1 MKFKEFLQVTDKNAK
16 VQAFVEM
23 YGMKFSTN
31 HFSGYY
37 ADDNT
42 DPALLEKEVDKIYS
56 TIVEE
61 IPTLSVFLK

>member
-16 VQAFVEM
+16 VQVFVEM

-37 ADDNT
+37 TGDNT
-42 DPALLEKEVDKIYS
+42 DPALLEKEVDRIYS
-56 TIVEE
+56 TIVGG
-61 IPTLSVFLK
+61 IPTLSVSLK